1 MHPCCRAGA
10 AIYYPELSQKIMR
23 IFATLFRLAIFLL
36 LLSFAVKNSEMVTI
50 QYYLGIEW
58 ELPMIIILFIC
69 FTAGTIFG
77 YFSCLLQKLY
87 KKQ

>member
-1 MHPCCRAGA
+1 
-10 AIYYPELSQKIMR
+10 
-23 IFATLFRLAIFLL
+23 
-36 LLSFAVKNSEMVTI
+36 MVTI